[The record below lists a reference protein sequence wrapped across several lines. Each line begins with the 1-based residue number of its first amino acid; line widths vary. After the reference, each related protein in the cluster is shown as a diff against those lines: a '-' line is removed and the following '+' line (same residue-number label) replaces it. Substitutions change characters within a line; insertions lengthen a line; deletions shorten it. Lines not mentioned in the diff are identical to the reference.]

1 MAGRNYTAPNALLG
15 QMLFRREN
23 FMARFNWHAEYFD
36 DLDIGRCIRRTTIE
50 ADNASQAERIATA
63 EMGPFARVEVRRAG
77 TPAPG
82 RIIYARQP
90 PARLPRTDAFSMAWL
105 TPATH

>member
-1 MAGRNYTAPNALLG
+1 MAGGNFTAANALLR
-15 QMLFRREN
+15 QNAFRREN
-23 FMARFNWHAEYFD
+23 SMARFNWHAEYFD
-36 DLDIGRCIRRTTIE
+36 DLDFGRCVRRTTID
-50 ADNASQAERIATA
+50 ADNASEAERIATA

-82 RIIYARQP
+82 RIIYARRA
-90 PARLPRTDAFSMAWL
+90 PARLPRTDAFSMAAL